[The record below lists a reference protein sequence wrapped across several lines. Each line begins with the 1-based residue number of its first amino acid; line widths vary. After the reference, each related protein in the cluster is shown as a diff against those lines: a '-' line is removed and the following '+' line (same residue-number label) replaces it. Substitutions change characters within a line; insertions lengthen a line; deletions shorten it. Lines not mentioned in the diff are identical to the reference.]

1 MIAPAVRAAARRGT
15 GAPPGEARLKIVV
28 EVAMRSDRVIS
39 TIDFHTAGIG
49 MRLLTSGLGRLPG
62 ATIGAKR
69 RFFQEHHDDL
79 RTGLCLWPR
88 GHRSLLIAVMTE
100 AVTPGAHF
108 GLFFMYPGGYYVSCG
123 EGTIG
128 AATVAIETGM
138 VQRLGAETPVV
149 IDTEAGV
156 VETIARSDR
165 DRVREVTLRWA
176 PSFVVLTGQSVEVE
190 SLGATSPAG
199 SPVRPRS
206 KAGARSCRRSPGPRT
221 SPASASFSSIR
232 KTRCAPGISSR
243 GDRVKTLVLGGGV
256 VGVTTAYFLAKA
268 GHEVTLVDEKD
279 GVGLEASA
287 GNAGIIA
294 PGHSFAWASPRA
306 PRMLWESLRGA
317 ETAIRIRPTT
327 DLRLYTWGLR
337 FLRECTADRAKRN
350 TLVKLR
356 LCQYSQAVMN
366 ELVRAEQIEYHAI
379 AKGALYLYRD
389 GAELDAGVKKMALL
403 AEHGQKQEI
412 LDARGVA
419 QLDPVFEPVQGKI
432 AGAIRDVGDSSGD
445 SRLFVENLA
454 RVCRE
459 KLGVV
464 VRLGT
469 RVTELR
475 GDADRID
482 MALTSAGGL
491 KADNYV
497 LALGVGAPSIAR
509 TVGVGLPVYPAKGY
523 SSTFP
528 LKPGGRSPT
537 VPGVDEKWLVG
548 WSRLGDRLRL
558 TSTAEFAG
566 YDWGWTPRDFNN
578 ILKLARDLFPDAA
591 DYDRGEYRACLR
603 PMTPDGPPILGL
615 GRHRNLF
622 LNCGHGHMGW
632 TMACVTARLV
642 ADFMTGRMPE
652 LDLEGLTPRR

>member
-1 MIAPAVRAAARRGT
+1 M
-15 GAPPGEARLKIVV
+15 
-28 EVAMRSDRVIS
+28 
-39 TIDFHTAGIG
+39 
-49 MRLLTSGLGRLPG
+49 
-62 ATIGAKR
+62 
-69 RFFQEHHDDL
+69 
-79 RTGLCLWPR
+79 
-88 GHRSLLIAVMTE
+88 
-100 AVTPGAHF
+100 
-108 GLFFMYPGGYYVSCG
+108 
-123 EGTIG
+123 
-128 AATVAIETGM
+128 
-138 VQRLGAETPVV
+138 
-149 IDTEAGV
+149 
-156 VETIARSDR
+156 
-165 DRVREVTLRWA
+165 
-176 PSFVVLTGQSVEVE
+176 
-190 SLGATSPAG
+190 
-199 SPVRPRS
+199 
-206 KAGARSCRRSPGPRT
+206 
-221 SPASASFSSIR
+221 
-232 KTRCAPGISSR
+232 
-243 GDRVKTLVLGGGV
+243 KTLVLGGGV

-268 GHEVTLVDEKD
+268 GHEVTLIEEKD
-279 GVGLEASA
+279 GLGLEASA

-306 PRMLWESLRGA
+306 PRLLWESLRGG
-317 ETAIRIRPTT
+317 ETAIRVRLTPDI
-327 DLRLYTWGLR
+327 RLYTWGLR
-337 FLRECTADRAKRN
+337 FLRECAADRARRN
-350 TLVKLR
+350 TLIKLR

-389 GAELDAGVKKMALL
+389 ATELEAGTKKMALL

-445 SRLFVENLA
+445 SWLFVENLA

-464 VRLGT
+464 VKLGT
-469 RVTELR
+469 RVTALR

-482 MALTSAGGL
+482 AALTSAGEM

-497 LALGVGAPSIAR
+497 LALGVGAANVAR
-509 TVGVGLPVYPAKGY
+509 TVGVSLPVYPAKGY

-528 LKPGGRSPT
+528 LKPGGRAPT

-578 ILKLARDLFPDAA
+578 ILRFARDVFPDAV

-622 LNCGHGHMGW
+622 FNCGHGHMGW
-632 TMACVTARLV
+632 TMACGTARIV
-642 ADFMTGRMPE
+642 ADLMNGRMPE

>member
-1 MIAPAVRAAARRGT
+1 M
-15 GAPPGEARLKIVV
+15 
-28 EVAMRSDRVIS
+28 
-39 TIDFHTAGIG
+39 
-49 MRLLTSGLGRLPG
+49 
-62 ATIGAKR
+62 
-69 RFFQEHHDDL
+69 
-79 RTGLCLWPR
+79 
-88 GHRSLLIAVMTE
+88 
-100 AVTPGAHF
+100 
-108 GLFFMYPGGYYVSCG
+108 
-123 EGTIG
+123 
-128 AATVAIETGM
+128 
-138 VQRLGAETPVV
+138 
-149 IDTEAGV
+149 
-156 VETIARSDR
+156 
-165 DRVREVTLRWA
+165 
-176 PSFVVLTGQSVEVE
+176 
-190 SLGATSPAG
+190 
-199 SPVRPRS
+199 
-206 KAGARSCRRSPGPRT
+206 
-221 SPASASFSSIR
+221 
-232 KTRCAPGISSR
+232 
-243 GDRVKTLVLGGGV
+243 KTLVLGGGV

-268 GHEVTLVDEKD
+268 GHEVTLLEEKD
-279 GVGLEASA
+279 ALGLEASS

-327 DLRLYTWGLR
+327 DWHLYAWGLR
-337 FLRECTADRAKRN
+337 FLRECTAERARRN
-350 TLVKLR
+350 TLIKLR
-356 LCQYSQAVMN
+356 LCQYSQSIMN

-379 AKGALYLYRD
+379 TRGALYLYRD
-389 GAELDAGVKKMALL
+389 AAELDAGVKKMALL

-464 VRLGT
+464 VKLGT
-469 RVTELR
+469 RVTALR
-475 GDADRID
+475 ADADRID
-482 MALTSAGGL
+482 AALTSAGVL
-491 KADNYV
+491 TADNYV
-497 LALGVGAPSIAR
+497 LALGVGAPNVAR

-528 LKPGGRSPT
+528 LKPGGRAPV
-537 VPGVDEKWLVG
+537 VPGVDERWLVG

-622 LNCGHGHMGW
+622 FNSGHGHMGW
-632 TMACVTARLV
+632 TMACGTARIV
-642 ADFMTGRMPE
+642 ADLMTGRMPA
-652 LDLEGLTPRR
+652 LDLEGLSFRR